1 MDNFRAN
8 CISLRIMGSDEYNW
22 HCASKTM
29 KYNREDKYAILS
41 VDDKTGIVDL
51 AHALPKANYT
61 LLCTPGTLQTIW
73 NSIAFDRDGRVSAR
87 TTQLK
92 GIPAFFK
99 FKQHHSNDVK
109 SIHPAV
115 VRSILQQPTLKP
127 KYPPIKA
134 VICNLPTPPAIDAM
148 DQMDVGGQTLI
159 RAAIKNY
166 QHTPP
171 VTDPQHYPKVIRHL
185 SSIYPIPQQTS
196 LALAATA
203 NQHLIDYSKSIQQ
216 TLEDKWAYQDAQ
228 DKEEIKRLVKDV
240 KFRNSDIGLK
250 PSESA

>member
-1 MDNFRAN
+1 
-8 CISLRIMGSDEYNW
+8 
-22 HCASKTM
+22 M

-41 VDDKTGIVDL
+41 VHDKTGIIDL
-51 AHALPKANYT
+51 AHALLKANYT
-61 LLCTPGTLQTIW
+61 LLCTPGTHFAIW
-73 NSIAFDRDGRVSAR
+73 NSTLSD
-87 TTQLK
+87 QLK
-92 GIPAFFK
+92 DDNGNNRLIGIPEFFK
-99 FKQHHSNDVK
+99 FKRHVSNEVK

-166 QHTPP
+166 QHTIP
-171 VTDPQHYPKVIRHL
+171 VTDPKHYPKVLHHL
-185 SSIYPIPQQTS
+185 LSNQPMAQQDR
-196 LALAATA
+196 LAFAATA
-203 NQHLIDYSKSIQQ
+203 NQHLIDYSKAIQQ

-240 KFRNSDIGLK
+240 KFKNSDIGLK
-250 PSESA
+250 DSDTRPRIDHPYGKSE